1 MKGNLLSKKK
11 QKKWSR
17 RKKITV
23 VAVSMVTALVIAGG
37 AVFFTLRKGNTISS
51 PFGGGGMGGGF
62 AVSENMV
69 GASGVISVGVTE
81 ECFEVENLSAELV
94 IEEVY
99 VSSNEEIGEGTK
111 ILKLT
116 EDSVAEARK
125 ELEETLNDAELA
137 YRAGAIE
144 YEQNKIT
151 AQYDYRSALLSGEQ
165 AAEIY
170 EETTAGLSS
179 SIEKAQEELA
189 EAQEQIAEYQSYVND
204 DSYRSYFKLDE
215 YQALYDENLKILTE
229 KMEEAGLSWEQVTK
243 GQAGQGG
250 ANSELS
256 VAASLYK
263 VLEQNGKDLE
273 QAQSDYEDALTNAAF
288 ELQTLELKL
297 PALQQAVTEAQEDYE
312 VRRSEAKLTYEK
324 ALATAERAESDYET
338 ALEKAEADYVTL
350 QSDYEDARD
359 NLELFESSVGDG
371 FFYAS
376 GSGTVL
382 RMRVRAE
389 QTLASDSTVFL
400 YSNPEEMYIT
410 VSVDQA
416 DIAKLT
422 VGDEAYVQS
431 TSGDGY
437 RGTITAIDPV
447 TQSDSRTNVTYSVTV
462 TLSGDTAAL
471 AANQSVTV
479 LFGVTE
485 EEIQS
490 LQQSGGGQRP
500 DGAPQGDGQR
510 PDGAPQGD
518 GQTSE
523 NSKQTEGGT
532 AQ

>member
-1 MKGNLLSKKK
+1 M
-11 QKKWSR
+11 
-17 RKKITV
+17 RK
-23 VAVSMVTALVIAGG
+23 
-37 AVFFTLRKGNTISS
+37 
-51 PFGGGGMGGGF
+51 
-62 AVSENMV
+62 
-69 GASGVISVGVTE
+69 
-81 ECFEVENLSAELV
+81 
-94 IEEVY
+94 
-99 VSSNEEIGEGTK
+99 
-111 ILKLT
+111 
-116 EDSVAEARK
+116 
-125 ELEETLNDAELA
+125 
-137 YRAGAIE
+137 
-144 YEQNKIT
+144 
-151 AQYDYRSALLSGEQ
+151 
-165 AAEIY
+165 
-170 EETTAGLSS
+170 
-179 SIEKAQEELA
+179 
-189 EAQEQIAEYQSYVND
+189 
-204 DSYRSYFKLDE
+204 
-215 YQALYDENLKILTE
+215 
-229 KMEEAGLSWEQVTK
+229 
-243 GQAGQGG
+243 
-250 ANSELS
+250 
-256 VAASLYK
+256 
-263 VLEQNGKDLE
+263 
-273 QAQSDYEDALTNAAF
+273 
-288 ELQTLELKL
+288 
-297 PALQQAVTEAQEDYE
+297 
-312 VRRSEAKLTYEK
+312 SEAKLTYEK

-338 ALEKAEADYVTL
+338 ALEKAEADYETL

-376 GSGTVL
+376 GSGTIL

-490 LQQSGGGQRP
+490 LQQNGGGQRPDGAPQGDGQGP

-518 GQTSE
+518 GQGPDGAPQGDGQRPDGAPQGSGQTSE